1 MVYIEE
7 DDPGAAVGVGERIW
21 DASNKL
27 SIYPGM
33 GKPGRV
39 PGTRELVVT
48 GTPFIL
54 PYRVVQDRVE
64 ILRVLHSSRKWLNSM
79 NKLPE

>member
-1 MVYIEE
+1 MLYIEQ
-7 DDPGAAVGVGERIW
+7 DNPDAAVSVAQRIW
-21 DASNKL
+21 DVSHQL
-27 SIYPGM
+27 TVYPGM

-39 PGTRELVVT
+39 PGTRELVVS

-64 ILRVLHSSRKWLNSM
+64 IIRVLHSSRKWLTT
-79 NKLPE
+79 

>member
-1 MVYIEE
+1 MLYIEE
-7 DDPGAAVGVGERIW
+7 DDPDAAVSVAERIW

-33 GKPGRV
+33 GKSGRV
-39 PGTRELVVT
+39 PGTRELVVN

-64 ILRVLHSSRKWLNSM
+64 ILRVLHSSRKWPNII
-79 NKLPE
+79 EH